1 MPITLTWQGIITAGA
16 VVAALTTMFTLLVKF
31 IRWVDKQK
39 KQDSDI
45 VDLREKHNS
54 DISDIRKEL
63 ALLVYAQL
71 ASLKGLQ
78 EQGCNGPVTEAVNK
92 LEKYINMQAHQEV

>member
-16 VVAALTTMFTLLVKF
+16 VVAALTTMVTLLVKF

-92 LEKYINMQAHQEV
+92 LEKHINMMAHQEV